1 MDAYAARYS
10 QGIDSSY
17 SPWKSSYEEMA
28 KKTVIKRV
36 LKYAPVKTD
45 FVRAMSV
52 DHAIQ
57 NEIGMDM
64 SEIQN
69 RQEFIEGDYQETEAQ

>member
-17 SPWKSSYEEMA
+17 SPWKSNYEEMA

-36 LKYAPVKTD
+36 LKYAPLKTD

-52 DHAIQ
+52 DNAIQ
-57 NEIGMDM
+57 NEISIDM
-64 SEIQN
+64 SEIRN
-69 RQEFIEGDYQETEAQ
+69 RQEIVEGDYKETEA

>member
-17 SPWKSSYEEMA
+17 SPWKSNYEEMA

-36 LKYAPVKTD
+36 LKYAPLKTD

-52 DHAIQ
+52 DNAIQ
-57 NEIGMDM
+57 NEISMDM
-64 SEIQN
+64 SEIRN
-69 RQEFIEGDYQETEAQ
+69 RQEIVEGDYKETEA